1 MPRANLLSQ
10 TLTPVQL
17 TAIFTAI
24 AAVETLMPWLLG
36 LEEHQKD
43 GFKLG
48 PETLPLLIRA
58 NQLAHQDST
67 NFLPN
72 AVDLPENDKDV
83 TFADQVNQIRSR
95 ILSLERK
102 LHDTFIEVGLEGLES
117 ALLIKAQ
124 IRIAN
129 RLGVAGAKAADD
141 ELTALFK
148 SARQGHPI
156 INTP

>member
-1 MPRANLLSQ
+1 MPRPNLLSQ
-10 TLTPVQL
+10 TLTDVQL
-17 TAIFTAI
+17 AAIFTAI

-83 TFADQVNQIRSR
+83 KFADQIEQIRSR
-95 ILSLERK
+95 VRALLRK
-102 LHDTFIEVGLEGLES
+102 LDDTFIEVGLEGLDA
-117 ALLIKAQ
+117 ALLIKLQ
-124 IRIAN
+124 IKLAARA
-129 RLGVAGAKAADD
+129 GVAGAKAADV
-141 ELTALFK
+141 ELSDLFK
-148 SARQGHPI
+148 GTRSVTNNP
-156 INTP
+156 